1 MRLADQKYLL
11 DGNDPKML
19 IVPCMTLKEAN
30 EWRGEGYQAVVLA
43 GLPDLTGSAP
53 PARRRK
59 TPGKGFWKGSNEHEC
74 FPRKICGHSTQK
86 VTPAQEMQMLEKA
99 RIGLQEAVLG
109 LAHYAKQMASDA
121 KKGSPVPK
129 AHANPEKPVLFV
141 KFGSLQEV
149 PKDLHP
155 APDPEL
161 LLSKAA
167 TIWGKMTN
175 FATIANG
182 SMADDEEEEDSLD
195 EVAEEVFYE
204 KYRNSSAPPIPM
216 EISVVSPGDLV
227 EPAVGRA

>member
-121 KKGSPVPK
+121 KKGLL
-129 AHANPEKPVLFV
+129 E
-141 KFGSLQEV
+141 GLQESTIETFESIGTSL
-149 PKDLHP
+149 PKEAQFQRLTRILKSLCCLSSLGP
-155 APDPEL
+155 CKKCQRTSIL
-161 LLSKAA
+161 LR
-167 TIWGKMTN
+167 IPN
-175 FATIANG
+175 FCCRRQLRYG
-182 SMADDEEEEDSLD
+182 E
-195 EVAEEVFYE
+195 
-204 KYRNSSAPPIPM
+204 R
-216 EISVVSPGDLV
+216 
-227 EPAVGRA
+227 